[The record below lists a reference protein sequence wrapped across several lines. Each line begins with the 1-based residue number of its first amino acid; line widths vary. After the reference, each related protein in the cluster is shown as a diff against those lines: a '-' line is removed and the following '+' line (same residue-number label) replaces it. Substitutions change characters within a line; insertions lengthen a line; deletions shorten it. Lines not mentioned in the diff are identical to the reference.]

1 MKMDIFTGDACL
13 LKMFSKWIF
22 FLSPPQDISCLVI
35 EQRIFPIPVPK
46 QSKKFSRVKE
56 LKEEFLIWVSY
67 FPNSQE
73 SKSNTF
79 CFFKK
84 LKR

>member
-1 MKMDIFTGDACL
+1 MKKEYWRDFFFKKERDGNENGHLSSDACL

-22 FLSPPQDISCLVI
+22 LLSPPQDFSCLVI

-56 LKEEFLIWVSY
+56 LKEEFLI
-67 FPNSQE
+67 
-73 SKSNTF
+73 
-79 CFFKK
+79 
-84 LKR
+84 